1 MIEEETVQ
9 KRQKAKLSLDYFLL
23 IKGSEFLGASLVF
36 TVQMSIPSPPFFFF
50 AQSYLTKLDQQ
61 QPITKKQ

>member
-36 TVQMSIPSPPFFFF
+36 TVQMSIPSPFFFF